1 MGVKSINWPE
11 AIYQFGIVEKSWR
24 KYVQFCPIMSK
35 VNLLFES
42 WTKISWTK
50 LDEIGQNWTWPPY
63 TICTKRQFVQS
74 VNYHLYGC
82 EVMPED
88 SEDLAFLNHVISRD
102 QNISCNHSPLPRP
115 GCD

>member
-50 LDEIGQNWTWPPY
+50 LDKIGQNWTWPPPPPVLESPY
-63 TICTKRQFVQS
+63 VPTCVLVCPSLCYQMSYSGSRMTEADATPNITS
-74 VNYHLYGC
+74 YS
-82 EVMPED
+82 PI
-88 SEDLAFLNHVISRD
+88 NHWFT
-102 QNISCNHSPLPRP
+102 LK
-115 GCD
+115 